1 MKNIFAEHLDDD
13 QDDDLAATVTCA
25 RCRTRF
31 DGFSETQ
38 ANGCAADIHA
48 DAVYGHYGSA
58 VADMS
63 HFTYMGGT
71 RPADLP
77 LNGQICDACITQ
89 LEAAGILLR
98 NDHGPA
104 TDQSHH
110 VGADVVEID
119 GTTFIK
125 IGSLPASAPKSDMI
139 GQIDVTLPSAADIA
153 KAEAQAAAAFA
164 AFAEE
169 MRPLHNQMCILYDTD
184 VVRLVGVG
192 RDESDFYYITRSIR
206 DKRGVR
212 PGNWSSAVG
221 HILSLKGIYPTE
233 RYAYMDHIFGLND
246 AGPSDDFIIID
257 ETKMPRRTFD
267 NPDIPL
273 S

>member
-1 MKNIFAEHLDDD
+1 MKNIFAE
-13 QDDDLAATVTCA
+13 QPDDDLDADLPIYVICGVCTKS
-25 RCRTRF
+25 F
-31 DGFSETQ
+31 EGFSETQ
-38 ANGCAADIHA
+38 ANDCAADIQE
-48 DAVYGHYGSA
+48 DAIYGHYGSTI
-58 VADMS
+58 ADMS
-63 HFTYMGGT
+63 HYTYAGGT
-71 RPADLP
+71 RPDNLP
-77 LNGQICDACITQ
+77 LGRQICDACIIR
-89 LEAAGILLR
+89 LEQEGVLIHHY
-98 NDHGPA
+98 HGPA
-104 TDQSHH
+104 ADQSHRI
-110 VGADVVEID
+110 GADVIDID
-119 GTTFIK
+119 GARFMK
-125 IGSLPASAPKSDMI
+125 IDALPATAPKSDLI

-153 KAEAQAAAAFA
+153 KAEVQAAAAFA

-221 HILSLKGIYPTE
+221 HILSLKGLYPAE
-233 RYAYMDHIFGLND
+233 RYAYMDHVFGLND
-246 AGPSDDFIIID
+246 AGPSDEFIIID
-257 ETKMPRRTFD
+257 ETKMPRRAID